1 METKVLHRTST
12 RFGVMCTKAA
22 LLTGLFVAMMILTRG
37 HAHSEQTPTI
47 MPVKSSEVCMVTDR
61 VMGRPQIPVE
71 VDGKVYYGCCQGCK
85 RRLKNDVNLRF
96 ATDPLT
102 GRRVDKAKAV
112 IIEGTR
118 GEALYFESID
128 TAMRYRVSA
137 AKEEKQQKP

>member
-1 METKVLHRTST
+1 MV
-12 RFGVMCTKAA
+12 
-22 LLTGLFVAMMILTRG
+22 
-37 HAHSEQTPTI
+37 
-47 MPVKSSEVCMVTDR
+47 MPVKSNEVCMVTDR

-137 AKEEKQQKP
+137 AKGEKQQKP